1 MYVRVEISHANQYPR
16 LAVRLRC
23 VPLFIRWRVR
33 SISACTGGARAVGVE
48 ERWGVRVASSED
60 GRGTIFS
67 AWQIASRWLRSAFL
81 FFLHGRYAHG
91 THSLGASLSEQIS
104 ACWLEWSVIHLPI
117 IGQTDRSVCDLIDI
131 PTFLANGQCE
141 VSTYVSP
148 TNLSL
153 WFMKAISNETC
164 RNLSGKFVVVVYESN
179 QQWNLWKSLGSSI
192 KKIKTLG
199 SSNKPSHL
207 ISLLI
212 VAGQMLPRCASFG
225 TTLHL
230 PPTCC
235 SCTKAKILW
244 FIKNWFMKI
253 IFINWFI

>member
-1 MYVRVEISHANQYPR
+1 LAPRTPLRKLRTTRTRTSCPPRTWSSLYLPYGRCTCVSKSLTRTSTRASLFGCAACRFSYVDVRAASVHA
-16 LAVRLRC
+16 LV
-23 VPLFIRWRVR
+23 
-33 SISACTGGARAVGVE
+33 AVGVE
-48 ERWGVRVASSED
+48 ERRGVRVASSED

-148 TNLSL
+148 TNLPL

-164 RNLSGKFVVVVYESN
+164 RNLWGNFVVAVYESN
-179 QQWNLWKSLGSSI
+179 QQ
-192 KKIKTLG
+192 
-199 SSNKPSHL
+199 
-207 ISLLI
+207 
-212 VAGQMLPRCASFG
+212 
-225 TTLHL
+225 
-230 PPTCC
+230 
-235 SCTKAKILW
+235 
-244 FIKNWFMKI
+244 
-253 IFINWFI
+253 